1 MADKL
6 WQRDRATAE
15 PDERVE
21 EFTVG
26 DDHLID
32 LHILADDCWASI
44 AHAAALEKAGILN
57 ASELEEVQRALLEL
71 IERHSAGEVTIDRS
85 QEDCHTA
92 IEQTLTE
99 QLGDLGKKIHT
110 GRSRNDQVLTA
121 LRLLARRRILDV
133 ASALHALAARL
144 LERAEASTRIAIRGT
159 SHSRPAM
166 PTTLAIYLG
175 SYVES
180 LLDDAILLR
189 TAAVLNDRSPLGSA
203 AGFGSSIELDRDY
216 TRELLAFEEL
226 QLNALYCQN
235 SRGKVEGTILHAL
248 TAIQGTLARLAVD
261 LIQFS
266 SPELGFVILPD
277 DMTTG
282 SSIMPQKKNP
292 DVCELVRARAAV
304 VAGAAAQVHAVTAG
318 LGSGYHRDY
327 QLLKE
332 PLISALATVEES
344 LEMMDRLVA
353 GLNVDDAACAASC
366 TREIYAADLALDR
379 ARQGIPFRD
388 AYREAM
394 AELEGLS
401 IDGDFVTGRIDSY
414 QSLGSMGNPGLDSYQ
429 ERITELGAWIETG
442 RKRSA
447 SMIERLSRPLSP

>member
-1 MADKL
+1 MGKKL
-6 WQRDRATAE
+6 WQRDGATGE

-21 EFTVG
+21 AFTVG

-44 AHAAALEKAGILN
+44 AHAAALKRAGILSG
-57 ASELEEVQRALLEL
+57 AELEELQGALLGL
-71 IERHSAGEVTIDRS
+71 IETHSAGGIVIDRS

-92 IEQTLTE
+92 IEQSLTE
-99 QLGDLGKKIHT
+99 RLGDLGKKIHT

-121 LRLLARRRILDV
+121 LRLFARRRVLDV
-133 ASALHALAARL
+133 ASVLHALTARL
-144 LERAEASTRIAIRGT
+144 LERAEASTRVAIRGT

-180 LLDDAILLR
+180 LLDDSVLLR
-189 TAAVLNDRSPLGSA
+189 TAAILNDRSPLGSA

-216 TRELLAFEEL
+216 SRELLAFEEL
-226 QLNALYCQN
+226 QVNALYCQN

-248 TAIQGTLARLAVD
+248 AAIQGTLAKLAAD

-266 SPELGFVILPD
+266 SPELGFVTLPG

-292 DVCELVRARAAV
+292 DVCELVRARAGV
-304 VAGAAAQVHAVTAG
+304 VAGAAAQVHSLAAG

-327 QLLKE
+327 QLLKG

-344 LEMMDRLVA
+344 LEIMDRLVA
-353 GLNVDDAACAASC
+353 GLNVDESACAASC
-366 TREIYAADLALDR
+366 TREIYAADVALDK
-379 ARQGIPFRD
+379 AREGIPFRD

-394 AELEGLS
+394 AELEGLT
-401 IDGDFVTGRIDSY
+401 INEDFVASRIDSY
-414 QSLGSMGNPGLDSYQ
+414 RSLGSMGNPGLDRYQ
-429 ERITELGAWIETG
+429 ERLTELGSWFETG
-442 RKRSA
+442 RKRA
-447 SMIERLSRPLSP
+447 EAMTRRLSEPL